1 TRGPTTEVRGAASAT
16 FRLSCAHGSILAHAS
31 LQSGKLAGLV
41 VESTGLPA
49 TAATTTAARDAL
61 SFLSRW
67 DHPRYAKVFA
77 GTAKED
83 VLEKAFARQR
93 DTVGV
98 CKLAGPGEGDGAR
111 RATFALTCDKA
122 RGKPWEMSIG
132 LDDAG
137 KVREVFFRPKER
149 AGRCF

>member
-1 TRGPTTEVRGAASAT
+1 V
-16 FRLSCAHGSILAHAS
+16 CAPGSILAHAS

-61 SFLSRW
+61 SFLARW
-67 DHPRYAKVFA
+67 DHPRYAKVFS

-93 DTVGV
+93 EAVGACTIV
-98 CKLAGPGEGDGAR
+98 GRGDGDGAR
-111 RATFALTCDKA
+111 HATFALACEKS
-122 RGKPWEMSIG
+122 RGKPWEVSLG
-132 LDDAG
+132 LDEAG
-137 KVREVFFRPKER
+137 KVDQIFFRPKER
-149 AGRCF
+149 TGRCF